1 MTISIIGAGAAGCFA
16 AIHAKR
22 LLPEADVHIY
32 ESMNR
37 PLAKVAI
44 TGGGR
49 CNLTNTFAQAGSMA
63 QVYPRGTRLMQR
75 LLHAFDHNATM
86 RWFEAEGVRLTV
98 QEDECVFP
106 ASQRAQEIVGTLTR
120 LIRHLGIGLHTGH
133 RLQAIIPEDGG
144 YRLQFAAP
152 EVPDVVSDIV
162 VVATGGAARPSS
174 LVPFGRLS
182 LDVESPVPSLFPFM
196 TGSDGITAMTGTV
209 VPEVTAFIPGTR
221 FRATGPLLITHW
233 GLSGPAILRLSS
245 YAARH
250 LHDCGYSGV
259 SLAINFLGTANEEE
273 ARTMLCQMAARN
285 TDKQVGSVWPEALV
299 RRLWHH
305 LLERH
310 GFDVRMRWSQIGP
323 RRLNALAARLTAC
336 PFTITGRSPYK
347 EEFVTCGGISLS
359 NVNASTLECRH
370 HPGLY
375 FAGEILDVDAVTG
388 GFNLQA
394 AWTMGHAVAQA
405 IARRG

>member
-182 LDVESPVPSLFPFM
+182 LDVEAPVPSLFPFKIEDE
-196 TGSDGITAMTGTV
+196 GLTALTGTV

-233 GLSGPAILRLSS
+233 GLSGP
-245 YAARH
+245 
-250 LHDCGYSGV
+250 
-259 SLAINFLGTANEEE
+259 
-273 ARTMLCQMAARN
+273 
-285 TDKQVGSVWPEALV
+285 
-299 RRLWHH
+299 
-305 LLERH
+305 
-310 GFDVRMRWSQIGP
+310 
-323 RRLNALAARLTAC
+323 
-336 PFTITGRSPYK
+336 RSEGAP
-347 EEFVTCGGISLS
+347 V
-359 NVNASTLECRH
+359 
-370 HPGLY
+370 
-375 FAGEILDVDAVTG
+375 
-388 GFNLQA
+388 
-394 AWTMGHAVAQA
+394 
-405 IARRG
+405 